1 MADDRAQPS
10 DPTSFDSHPSRYRH
24 WKLTVDGEIAKL
36 VMAVD
41 GDHPHRPG
49 YELKL
54 NSYDLSVDIELADA
68 IQRLRFEHPGVKTV
82 VVTAELDRVF
92 CSGANIYM
100 LGLSTHSFKVNFCKF
115 TNETRLYLEDASAN
129 SGLASLA
136 ACKGTTA
143 GGGYE
148 LALACD
154 ETMLVDDGSSA
165 VSFPETPLLAV
176 LPGTGGLTRLV
187 DKRKVRRDRA
197 DVFCTT
203 AEGIKGKRAKD
214 WNLVDQVV
222 ARTKWDET
230 VTQRAKA
237 LAATQTVTRGPAV
250 ELPSVAPKVGSASRG
265 GANALTYKYVEL
277 TFDRAARTANL
288 LVRGPEASE
297 VVDLVSPDTWSLRA
311 FRELDDALLRLRFD
325 WPEINVVTVR
335 TAGDPA
341 LVALHDELLA
351 RATTGFAREVRL
363 LQRRVLKRFDNTAR
377 SFYAVAD
384 REDSCFAGSLLE
396 LALGADRFYML
407 IDKDEKIGVAL
418 SVANA
423 GFMTMSSGLS
433 RLEARFYGE
442 PTRVQDVLKRGV
454 EPVAPGKSEQRNKFL
469 ETHPV
474 GAMVRNKSLPIV
486 TSEEAEQLGIATV
499 AADDIDFAD
508 ELRIAVEERASLS
521 PDALTGMEASLRF
534 VGPETLETKIF
545 GRLSAWQNWIFTRA
559 NSTGEHG
566 ALTLYGRPER
576 PQFQWKRT

>member
-1 MADDRAQPS
+1 M
-10 DPTSFDSHPSRYRH
+10 DPTTWQTHPSRYKH
-24 WKLTVDGEIAKL
+24 WKLTTNGDTATL

-68 IQRLRFEHPGVKTV
+68 IQRLRFEHPEVKAV
-82 VVTAELDRVF
+82 VITADLDRVF

-115 TNETRLYLEDASAN
+115 TNETRLYLEDASAS
-129 SGLASLA
+129 SGLGSLC

-154 ETMLVDDGSSA
+154 ETMLVDDGNSA

-203 AEGIKGKRAKD
+203 AEGIKGKRAKE
-214 WNLVDQVV
+214 WGLVDHVV
-222 ARTKWDET
+222 ARTSWDKAVAE
-230 VTQRAKA
+230 RAQA
-237 LAATQTVTRGPAV
+237 IAARQTVVRGPAV
-250 ELPSVAPKVGSASRG
+250 QLPDIAPKITAE
-265 GANALTYKYVEL
+265 AITYKYVEL
-277 TFDRAARTANL
+277 AIDKAARTGAL
-288 LVRGPEASE
+288 TIKAPDGAPTDLTSPE
-297 VVDLVSPDTWSLRA
+297 TWSLRA

-325 WPEINVVTVR
+325 LPEIGMVTVR
-335 TAGDPA
+335 TVGDAARVVEHDDA
-341 LVALHDELLA
+341 LAK
-351 RATTGFAREVRL
+351 ATTGFAREIRL
-363 LQRRVLKRFDNTAR
+363 LQRRVLKRYDNTAR

-384 REDSCFAGSLLE
+384 RADSCFAGVLLE
-396 LALGADRFYML
+396 LALGADRFYAL
-407 IDKDEKIGVAL
+407 IDDDEKIAMRT
-418 SVANA
+418 SVANQ
-423 GFMTMSSGLS
+423 GFMLTATGLS

-442 PTRVQDVLKRGV
+442 PARVQAVLSRGA
-454 EPVAPGKSEQRNKFL
+454 EG
-469 ETHPV
+469 
-474 GAMVRNKSLPIV
+474 PIG
-486 TSEEAEQLGIATV
+486 SEEAEKLGIATV
-499 AADDIDFAD
+499 AADEIDFED

-559 NSTGEHG
+559 NSTGQHG
-566 ALTLYGRPER
+566 ALTLYGQPER
-576 PQFQWKRT
+576 PQFQWNRT

>member
-1 MADDRAQPS
+1 M
-10 DPTSFDSHPSRYRH
+10 DPTSFETHPSRYKH
-24 WKLTVDGEIAKL
+24 WRLTVTGDIATL

-41 GDHPHRPG
+41 NDHPHRPG

-68 IQRLRFEHPGVKTV
+68 VQRLRFEHPEVKCLV
-82 VVTAELDRVF
+82 ITADLDRVF

-100 LGLSTHSFKVNFCKF
+100 LGQSTHSFKVNFCKF
-115 TNETRLYLEDASAN
+115 TNETRLYLEDAAAH

-148 LALACD
+148 LALACN
-154 ETMLVDDGSSA
+154 EIMLVDDGSSA

-214 WNLVDQVV
+214 WGLVDHLVS
-222 ARTKWDET
+222 RTKWDET
-230 VTQRAKA
+230 VAERAKA
-237 LAATQTVTRGPAV
+237 LAGKQQVTRGPAFTLAPL
-250 ELPSVAPKVGSASRG
+250 EPKVTPERIAYRF
-265 GANALTYKYVEL
+265 VEL
-277 TFDRAARTANL
+277 TIDADARTGNL
-288 LVRGPEASE
+288 VVRATE
-297 VVDLVSPDTWSLRA
+297 VAEDPDKLAQAGTEPWALRA

-325 WPEINVVTVR
+325 YPEINVVTVR
-335 TAGDPA
+335 TSGARE
-341 LVALHDELLA
+341 VVRECDELLA
-351 RATTGFAREVRL
+351 KSTSGFAREVRL
-363 LQRRVLKRFDNTAR
+363 LQRRVLKRYDNTAR

-384 REDSCFAGSLLE
+384 TADSCFAGVLLE

-407 IDKDEKIGVAL
+407 IDGDEKIGVET
-418 SVANA
+418 SVANT
-423 GFMTMSSGLS
+423 GFMTMSTGLS
-433 RLEARFYGE
+433 RLDARFFAE
-442 PTRVQDVLKRGV
+442 PGRAQKVLARGAEGV
-454 EPVAPGKSEQRNKFL
+454 
-469 ETHPV
+469 
-474 GAMVRNKSLPIV
+474 LP
-486 TSEEAEQLGIATV
+486 SEEAESLGIATI
-499 AADDIDFAD
+499 AADDIDFED
-508 ELRIAVEERASLS
+508 ELRIAIEERASLS

-559 NSTGEHG
+559 NSTGQHG
-566 ALTLYGRPER
+566 ALTLYGQPER

>member
-1 MADDRAQPS
+1 M
-10 DPTSFDSHPSRYRH
+10 DPTSFDTHPSRYKH
-24 WKLTVDGEIAKL
+24 WRLTVSGDIATL
-36 VMAVD
+36 VMAVND
-41 GDHPHRPG
+41 DHPHRPG

-54 NSYDLSVDIELADA
+54 NSYDLAVDIELADA
-68 IQRLRFEHPGVKTV
+68 IQRLRFEHPDVKCLV
-82 VVTAELDRVF
+82 ITADLDRVF

-100 LGLSTHSFKVNFCKF
+100 LGQSSHSFKVNFCKF

-129 SGLASLA
+129 SGLGSLC

-154 ETMLVDDGSSA
+154 EIMLVDDGSSA

-214 WNLVDQVV
+214 WGFVDHLVS
-222 ARTKWDET
+222 RSKWDET
-230 VTQRAKA
+230 VTARSRAIAERQQVARGPAFA
-237 LAATQTVTRGPAV
+237 LAAL
-250 ELPSVAPKVGSASRG
+250 EPKVTPERVAYR
-265 GANALTYKYVEL
+265 YVEL
-277 TFDRAARTANL
+277 TLDVAERTGALVVRA
-288 LVRGPEASE
+288 
-297 VVDLVSPDTWSLRA
+297 PDAVEDPDKLAAAGTEPWSLRA

-325 WPEINVVTVR
+325 YPDIGIVTVR
-335 TAGDPA
+335 TVGSQEIVRAIDEA
-341 LVALHDELLA
+341 LASSA
-351 RATTGFAREVRL
+351 SGFAREVRL
-363 LQRRVLKRFDNTAR
+363 LQRRVLKRYDNTAR

-384 REDSCFAGSLLE
+384 APDSCFAGVLLE

-407 IDKDEKIGVAL
+407 IDGDEKIGVQT
-418 SVANA
+418 SVANS
-423 GFMTMSSGLS
+423 GFMTTGSGLP
-433 RLEARFYGE
+433 RLDARFYAE
-442 PTRVQDVLKRGV
+442 PGRTQRVLARGA
-454 EPVAPGKSEQRNKFL
+454 EGLIP
-469 ETHPV
+469 
-474 GAMVRNKSLPIV
+474 
-486 TSEEAEQLGIATV
+486 SEEAEQLGIATI

-508 ELRIAVEERASLS
+508 ELRIAIEERASLS
-521 PDALTGMEASLRF
+521 PDALTGMEASLRC

-559 NSTGEHG
+559 NSTGQHG
-566 ALTLYGRPER
+566 ALTLYGQPER

>member
-1 MADDRAQPS
+1 M
-10 DPTSFDSHPSRYRH
+10 DPTQFETHPSRYKH
-24 WKLTVDGEIAKL
+24 WKLTVSGDTATM

-41 GDHPHRPG
+41 ADHPHRPG

-68 IQRLRFEHPGVKTV
+68 INRLRFEHPEVKV
-82 VVTAELDRVF
+82 VVFTAELDKVF

-100 LGLSTHSFKVNFCKF
+100 LGLSNHSFKVNFCKF
-115 TNETRLYLEDASAN
+115 TNETRLYLEDASAV

-154 ETMLVDDGSSA
+154 ETMLVDDGNSA

-203 AEGIKGKRAKD
+203 AEGIKGKRAKE
-214 WNLVDQVV
+214 WGLVEDVV
-222 ARTKWDET
+222 SRSKWDEAVAT
-230 VTQRAKA
+230 RAKA
-237 LAATQTVTRGPAV
+237 LAAKQTVTRGPAV
-250 ELPSVAPKVGSASRG
+250 QLTELAPKITDKAF
-265 GANALTYKYVEL
+265 TYRHVEL
-277 TFDRAARTANL
+277 TIDRAARTGAL
-288 LVRGPEASE
+288 TIKAPTTAPT
-297 VVDLVSPDTWSLRA
+297 DLTSADTWSLRA
-311 FRELDDALLRLRFD
+311 FREIDDALLRLRFD
-325 WPEINVVTVR
+325 LPEIGMVTVR
-335 TAGDPA
+335 TVGDRAQVIAHDDA
-341 LVALHDELLA
+341 LAK
-351 RATTGFAREVRL
+351 ATTGLAREIRHF
-363 LQRRVLKRFDNTAR
+363 QRRVLKRYDNTAR

-384 REDSCFAGSLLE
+384 AADSCFAGVLLE

-407 IDKDEKIGVAL
+407 LDGDEKIGVQT
-418 SVANA
+418 SVANE
-423 GFMTMSSGLS
+423 GFFTMSTGLS
-433 RLEARFYGE
+433 RLDARFYGE
-442 PTRVQDVLKRGV
+442 TAQVAKVLARGADGV
-454 EPVAPGKSEQRNKFL
+454 IP
-469 ETHPV
+469 
-474 GAMVRNKSLPIV
+474 
-486 TSEEAEQLGIATV
+486 SEEAEKLGLATI

-521 PDALTGMEASLRF
+521 PDALTGMEQSLRF

-559 NSTGEHG
+559 NSTGEQG
-566 ALTLYGRPER
+566 ALTLYGQPER

>member
-1 MADDRAQPS
+1 M
-10 DPTSFDSHPSRYRH
+10 DPTLFETHPSRYRH
-24 WKLTVDGEIAKL
+24 WKLAITGDTATL
-36 VMAVD
+36 VMDVD

-54 NSYDLSVDIELADA
+54 NSYDLSVDLELADA
-68 IQRLRFEHPGVKTV
+68 IQRLRFEHPEVKALV
-82 VVTAELDRVF
+82 ITAELDRVF

-115 TNETRLYLEDASAN
+115 TNETRIYLEDASAN
-129 SGLASLA
+129 SGLASLC

-154 ETMLVDDGSSA
+154 ETMLVDDGNSA

-214 WNLVDQVV
+214 WGLVDHVV
-222 ARTKWDET
+222 SRSKWDAT
-230 VTQRAKA
+230 VAERARA
-237 LAATQTVTRGPAV
+237 LAAQQTVARGPAV
-250 ELPSVAPKVGSASRG
+250 PLPELAPKVTEQAIAYRH
-265 GANALTYKYVEL
+265 VEL
-277 TFDRAARTANL
+277 AFDRAARTAAL
-288 LVRGPEASE
+288 TIKGPDAAPPA
-297 VVDLVSPDTWSLRA
+297 DLTSAELWSLRA

-325 WPEINVVTVR
+325 FPELGVVTVR

-341 LVALHDELLA
+341 LVIAHDEALA
-351 RATTGFAREVRL
+351 MATTGFAREVRL

-384 REDSCFAGSLLE
+384 APSACFAGVLLE
-396 LALGADRFYML
+396 LALGADRFYMR
-407 IDKDEKIGVAL
+407 IDGDDKIAVAT
-418 SVANA
+418 SVANR
-423 GFMTMSSGLS
+423 GFLTMASGLS
-433 RLEARFYGE
+433 RLDARCYGE
-442 PTRVQDVLKRGV
+442 PARALQILARGA
-454 EPVAPGKSEQRNKFL
+454 EG
-469 ETHPV
+469 
-474 GAMVRNKSLPIV
+474 PIA
-486 TSEEAEQLGIATV
+486 SEEAEQLGIATI
-499 AADDIDFAD
+499 AADDIDFED
-508 ELRIAVEERASLS
+508 ELRIAIEERASLS
-521 PDALTGMEASLRF
+521 PDALTGMEQSLRF

-566 ALTLYGRPER
+566 ALTLYGQPER

>member
-1 MADDRAQPS
+1 M
-10 DPTSFDSHPSRYRH
+10 DPTQFETHPSKYKH
-24 WKLTVDGEIAKL
+24 WKLAVNGDIATL
-36 VMAVD
+36 TMAVD
-41 GDHPHRPG
+41 ADHPHRPG

-68 IQRLRFEHPGVKTV
+68 IQRIRFEHPEVRCV
-82 VVTAELDRVF
+82 VFTADLDKVF

-129 SGLASLA
+129 SGLGSLC

-154 ETMLVDDGSSA
+154 ETVLVDDGNSA

-214 WNLVDQVV
+214 WGLVEDVV
-222 ARTKWDET
+222 SRSKWDEAIKA
-230 VTQRAKA
+230 RATA
-237 LAATQTVTRGPAV
+237 IAARQTVTRGPAIQLP
-250 ELPSVAPKVGSASRG
+250 ELAPKITEKAF
-265 GANALTYKYVEL
+265 TYRYVDL
-277 TFDRAARTANL
+277 AIDRAARTAA
-288 LVRGPEASE
+288 LVVKAPSDGAP
-297 VVDLVSPDTWSLRA
+297 DLTSADTWSLRA

-325 WPEINVVTVR
+325 LPEIGVVTVR
-335 TAGDPA
+335 TSGDKA
-341 LVALHDELLA
+341 AVIAHDEALAKANTGLA
-351 RATTGFAREVRL
+351 REIRL
-363 LQRRVLKRFDNTAR
+363 LQRRVLKRYDNTAR

-384 REDSCFAGSLLE
+384 TKDSCFAGSLLE

-407 IDKDEKIGVAL
+407 IDGDEAVSVQT
-418 SVANA
+418 SVANQ
-423 GFMTMSSGLS
+423 GFFTTSTGLS
-433 RLEARFYGE
+433 RLDARFYGT
-442 PTRVQDVLKRGV
+442 PAAATKVLARGA
-454 EPVAPGKSEQRNKFL
+454 EG
-469 ETHPV
+469 
-474 GAMVRNKSLPIV
+474 PIP
-486 TSEEAEQLGIATV
+486 SEEAEALGIATV
-499 AADDIDFAD
+499 AADDIDFED
-508 ELRIAVEERASLS
+508 ELRIAIEERASLS

-566 ALTLYGRPER
+566 ALTLYGQPER

>member
-1 MADDRAQPS
+1 M
-10 DPTSFDSHPSRYRH
+10 DPTQFETHPSRYKH
-24 WKLTVDGEIAKL
+24 WKLTTSGETATL

-68 IQRLRFEHPGVKTV
+68 IQRLRFEHPEVKAL
-82 VVTAELDRVF
+82 VVTANLDKVF

-115 TNETRLYLEDASAN
+115 TNETRLYLEDASAS
-129 SGLASLA
+129 SGLGTLA

-154 ETMLVDDGSSA
+154 ETMLVDDGNSA

-214 WNLVDQVV
+214 WGLVDHVVSRSAWDKAVAEQV
-222 ARTKWDET
+222 
-230 VTQRAKA
+230 KA
-237 LAATQTVTRGPAV
+237 LAAKQTVVRGPAV
-250 ELPSVAPKVGSASRG
+250 QLPELGSKITDKAF
-265 GANALTYKYVEL
+265 TYKYVEL
-277 TFDRAARTANL
+277 AIDRTARTAAL
-288 LVRGPEASE
+288 TVKGPEGAPT
-297 VVDLVSPDTWSLRA
+297 DLTSADTWSLRA

-325 WPEINVVTVR
+325 LPEIGMVTVR
-335 TAGDPA
+335 TVGDRA
-341 LVALHDELLA
+341 LVLAHDEALA
-351 RATTGFAREVRL
+351 KATTGFAREVRL
-363 LQRRVLKRFDNTAR
+363 LQRRVLKRYDNTAR

-384 REDSCFAGSLLE
+384 ATDSCFAGVLLE

-407 IDKDEKIGVAL
+407 IDGDEKIAVET
-418 SVANA
+418 SVANQ
-423 GFMTMSSGLS
+423 GYYTMATGLS
-433 RLEARFYGE
+433 RLEARFYGD
-442 PTRVQDVLKRGV
+442 PARVGKVLARGA
-454 EPVAPGKSEQRNKFL
+454 EGPVP
-469 ETHPV
+469 
-474 GAMVRNKSLPIV
+474 
-486 TSEEAEQLGIATV
+486 SEEAETLGLATI

-521 PDALTGMEASLRF
+521 PDALTGMEQSLRF

-566 ALTLYGRPER
+566 ALTLYGQPER

>member
-1 MADDRAQPS
+1 M
-10 DPTSFDSHPSRYRH
+10 DPTSFETHPSRYKH
-24 WKLTVDGEIAKL
+24 WRLTTNGDQATL

-41 GDHPHRPG
+41 GDHPFKPG

-68 IQRLRFEHPGVKTV
+68 IQRLRFEYPEVKC
-82 VVTAELDRVF
+82 VTITADLDRVF

-115 TNETRLYLEDASAN
+115 TNETRIYLEDAAAN

-154 ETMLVDDGSSA
+154 EIMLVDDGNSA

-187 DKRKVRRDRA
+187 DKRKIRRDRA

-214 WNLVDQVV
+214 WGLVDQLVS
-222 ARTKWDET
+222 RTKWDE
-230 VTQRAKA
+230 VVSERAKA
-237 LAATQTVTRGPAV
+237 LAAKQTVTRGPRFELTPLEPKVTPDKISYRFV
-250 ELPSVAPKVGSASRG
+250 ELSIDAGARTGALVMRG
-265 GANALTYKYVEL
+265 PDAVD
-277 TFDRAARTANL
+277 TFDAASD
-288 LVRGPEASE
+288 P
-297 VVDLVSPDTWSLRA
+297 WSLRA

-325 WPEINVVTVR
+325 YPECNVLTVR
-335 TAGDPA
+335 THGDAKKVLACDEA
-341 LVALHDELLA
+341 LAK
-351 RATTGFAREVRL
+351 ATTGFAREVRL
-363 LQRRVLKRFDNTAR
+363 LQRRVLKRYDNTAR

-384 REDSCFAGSLLE
+384 NTDSCFAGVLLE

-407 IDKDEKIGVAL
+407 IDNDEKIAVSTSA
-418 SVANA
+418 ANT
-423 GFMTMSSGLS
+423 GFFTMSSGLS
-433 RLEARFYGE
+433 RLDARFYGE
-442 PTRVQDVLKRGV
+442 AGRAQKVLARGTD
-454 EPVAPGKSEQRNKFL
+454 G
-469 ETHPV
+469 
-474 GAMVRNKSLPIV
+474 PIP
-486 TSEEAEQLGIATV
+486 SEEAEKLGIATI
-499 AADDIDFAD
+499 AADDIDFED
-508 ELRIAVEERASLS
+508 ELRIAIEERASLS

-545 GRLSAWQNWIFTRA
+545 GRLSAWQNWIFTRP
-559 NSTGEHG
+559 NSTGQHG
-566 ALTLYGRPER
+566 ALTLYGQPER

>member
-1 MADDRAQPS
+1 M
-10 DPTSFDSHPSRYRH
+10 DPTSFETHPSRYRH
-24 WKLTVDGEIAKL
+24 WKLSVPDAGAGDVATL

-68 IQRLRFEHPGVKTV
+68 IQRLRFEHPHVKALV
-82 VVTAELDRVF
+82 ITADLDRVF

-115 TNETRLYLEDASAN
+115 TNETRLYLEEASAE
-129 SGLASLA
+129 SGLRSLC

-154 ETMLVDDGSSA
+154 EIVLVDDGNSA

-203 AEGIKGKRAKD
+203 AEGIKGKRAKE
-214 WNLVDQVV
+214 WGLVDQVISRS
-222 ARTKWDET
+222 AWDKGVSE
-230 VTQRAKA
+230 RATA
-237 LAATQTVTRGPAV
+237 LAGRQGGQQAAARGPAFA
-250 ELPSVAPKVGSASRG
+250 LPPLAPK
-265 GANALTYKYVEL
+265 LTDAAFAYTYVEL
-277 TFDRAARTANL
+277 AIDRAARTANL
-288 LVRGPEASE
+288 LVRGPDAAE
-297 VVDLVSPDTWSLRA
+297 DPDGLAAAGKEPWCLRA

-325 WPEINVVTVR
+325 LPEIGMITIR
-335 TAGDPA
+335 TRGKGG
-341 LVALHDELLA
+341 LVAEIDEALA
-351 RATTGFAREVRL
+351 RSTTGFSREVRL
-363 LQRRVLKRFDNTAR
+363 LQRRALKRLDNTAR

-384 REDSCFAGSLLE
+384 GADSCFEGVLLE
-396 LALGADRFYML
+396 LALAADRFYAL
-407 IDKDEKIGVAL
+407 IDGDEQIAVRT

-423 GFMTMSSGLS
+423 GFMTTSSGLS
-433 RLEARFYGE
+433 RLGARFYGE
-442 PTRVQDVLKRGV
+442 PARVQQVLARGA
-454 EPVAPGKSEQRNKFL
+454 EG
-469 ETHPV
+469 
-474 GAMVRNKSLPIV
+474 PIA
-486 TSEEAEQLGIATV
+486 SEEAEQLGIATI

-508 ELRIAVEERASLS
+508 ELRIAIEERASLS